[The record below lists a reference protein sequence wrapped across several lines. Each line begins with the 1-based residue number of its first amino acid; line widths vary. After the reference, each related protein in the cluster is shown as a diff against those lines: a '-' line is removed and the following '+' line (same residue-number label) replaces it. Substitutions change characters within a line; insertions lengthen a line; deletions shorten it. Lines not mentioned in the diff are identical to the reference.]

1 MYIHSWIKGHT
12 SIFLWSFLKILN
24 IFLDPEK
31 LLNDPRANDQDADP
45 RILDAVKNG
54 FAKNKGKLRS

>member
-1 MYIHSWIKGHT
+1 MHVSKLHFFPRFSSIILIY
-12 SIFLWSFLKILN
+12 IFLY
-24 IFLDPEK
+24 LDPEK

-54 FAKNKGKLRS
+54 FAKNKGRWKN

>member
-1 MYIHSWIKGHT
+1 M
-12 SIFLWSFLKILN
+12 N

>member
-1 MYIHSWIKGHT
+1 MI
-12 SIFLWSFLKILN
+12 ILE
-24 IFLDPEK
+24 IVIPFEYFLDPEK